1 MRWLAMALRNL
12 ARNRRRTLISLLV
25 VATGTMALLLTA
37 GFIVFNFRGLEQ
49 ALVRGGLGHLEIAA
63 ASAATA
69 GGAGQLDRPVSD
81 ALADW
86 ANLRT
91 RVEALPEVRAAGANV
106 HLMGMAS
113 TPGGKSASF
122 VAVGAEPE
130 RERAMGFTTKLR
142 AGAPLPDAPP
152 AEGDDAALLARGLAA
167 SLGVG
172 PGDSITLLALTP
184 DGSLNALDV
193 RVAGILTTGVQDLD
207 TRFAKLHLATAQRLL
222 QTESVSDLLVMLRD
236 DVPLARG
243 KDAVDR
249 AVDGH
254 RPPLAVVDW
263 KARAPFYEQV
273 RNLYLGIFWFLGSVI
288 LVLVV
293 LSASNT
299 LLMAVLER
307 TRELGTLRAIGTSRA
322 QVAAIVLL
330 EALWLGLLGGALG
343 SLLGWL
349 ATLAINASHLQM
361 PPPPGA
367 VDPIDVELAFVPSAF
382 AGTLLL
388 MLVVLAVAAAVP
400 IARATR
406 LRVAEALTA
415 V

>member
-1 MRWLAMALRNL
+1 MRWALMALRNL
-12 ARNRRRTLISLLV
+12 ARNGRRTFISLLV
-25 VATGTMALLLTA
+25 VGTGTAALVLTA
-37 GFIVFNFRGLEQ
+37 GFILFNFRGLES
-49 ALVRGGLGHLEIAA
+49 ALVHGGLAHLEVADAA
-63 ASAATA
+63 AAAA
-69 GGAGQLDRPVSD
+69 GGVDRPITG

-86 ANLRT
+86 QPLRA
-91 RVEALPEVRAAGANV
+91 RLQAIPEVSAVGANV
-106 HLMGMAS
+106 HLMGVAS
-113 TPGGKSASF
+113 TPAGKSASF
-122 VAVGAEPE
+122 VAVGVEPD
-130 RERAMGFTTKLR
+130 RERAMGFTAKLR
-142 AGAPLPDAPP
+142 AGNALPAAAP
-152 AEGDDAALLARGLAA
+152 AEGDDAALLARGLAT
-167 SLGVG
+167 SLGAK
-172 PGDSITLLALTP
+172 PGDVVTLLALTP

-207 TRFAKLHLATAQRLL
+207 TRFVKLHLATAQRLL
-222 QTESVSDLLVMLRD
+222 QNAGVSDLLVMLRD
-236 DVPLARG
+236 GVPL
-243 KDAVDR
+243 DAGRR
-249 AVDGH
+249 AVTRAVAAH

-263 KARAPFYEQV
+263 QTRAPFYDQV
-273 RNLYLGIFWFLGSVI
+273 KNLYLGIFWFLGSVI

-322 QVAAIVLL
+322 QLAAIVLL

-343 SLLGWL
+343 SLLGWG

-367 VDPIDVELAFVPSAF
+367 VDPIDVELALVPAAF
-382 AGTLLL
+382 AGTVAL
-388 MLVVLAVAAAVP
+388 MIVVLALAAVVP

>member
-1 MRWLAMALRNL
+1 MALRNL
-12 ARNRRRTLISLLV
+12 ARNRRRTAISLLV
-25 VATGTMALLLTA
+25 VATGTAALLLTV
-37 GFIVFNFRGLEQ
+37 GFIVFNFRGLEG
-49 ALVRGGLGHLEIAA
+49 ALVHGGLGHLEVAPAEAA
-63 ASAATA
+63 AA
-69 GGAGQLDRPVSD
+69 GHFDRPVSE

-86 ANLRT
+86 PALQKDLA
-91 RVEALPEVRAAGANV
+91 ALPEVAAVGANV
-106 HLMGMAS
+106 HVMGMAS
-113 TPGGKSASF
+113 TAAGKSAAF
-122 VAVGAEPE
+122 VGVGVEPD
-130 RERAMGFTTKLR
+130 REQAMGFSTRLR
-142 AGAPLPDAPP
+142 AGAALPAAAP
-152 AEGDDAALLARGLAA
+152 AEGEDAALVAQGLAA
-167 SLGVG
+167 SLGVR
-172 PGDSITLLALTP
+172 PGDVVTLLAVSP

-193 RVAGILTTGVQDLD
+193 RVAGVVTTGIADLD
-207 TRFAKLHLATAQRLL
+207 TRFVKLHLASAQRLVGSG
-222 QTESVSDLLVMLRD
+222 SVSDLLLTLRD
-236 DVPLARG
+236 GASLESGSRSVE
-243 KDAVDR
+243 R
-249 AVDGH
+249 AIATH
-254 RPPLAVVDW
+254 QPRLAVVDW

-273 RNLYLGIFWFLGSVI
+273 RNLYLGIFWFLGAVI

-343 SLLGWL
+343 CLLGWG
-349 ATLAINASHLQM
+349 ATLLINASHLQM

-367 VDPIDVELAFVPSAF
+367 VDPIDVELALVPAAF
-382 AGTLLL
+382 AGTVAL
-388 MLVVLAVAAAVP
+388 MLVVLAVAAVVP